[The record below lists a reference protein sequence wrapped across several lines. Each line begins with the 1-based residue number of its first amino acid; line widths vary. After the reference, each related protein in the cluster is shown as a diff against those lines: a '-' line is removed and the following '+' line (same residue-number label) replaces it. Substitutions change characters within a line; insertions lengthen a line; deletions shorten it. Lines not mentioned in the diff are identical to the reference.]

1 MDNEVR
7 EITGVTKSTVDA
19 RLKLP
24 KQLHRKAMKIHGLNP
39 RTMTFADTLVDLIA
53 FAVAEKAKKKETQQ

>member
-1 MDNEVR
+1 MDSEVKQIL
-7 EITGVTKSTVDA
+7 EPTKSTVDA

-24 KQLHRKAMKIHGLNP
+24 KQLHRKAMKIHGFNP

-53 FAVAEKAKKKETQQ
+53 FAVAEKTKKKETQQ